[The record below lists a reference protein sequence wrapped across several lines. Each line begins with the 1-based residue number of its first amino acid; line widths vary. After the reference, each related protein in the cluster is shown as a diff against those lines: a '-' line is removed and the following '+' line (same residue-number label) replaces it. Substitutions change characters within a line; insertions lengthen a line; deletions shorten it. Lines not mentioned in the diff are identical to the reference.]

1 MYLFFR
7 GAFDKIRVTHH
18 DMSNE
23 ITVHVIDKKF
33 ETLKNPVRKQVLEI
47 LAVLK
52 KEGCAIDVLLLGNR
66 KMRSLNK
73 KYRAKDSATNVLSFE
88 EPKEFT
94 YPGGG
99 MKRKGEIYLNP
110 DMSSDWWM
118 KKNKKK
124 AEEFLDIRFLLVHG
138 VLHLFGYDHIED
150 GDATKME
157 RKEAAIIKALNVR

>member
-1 MYLFFR
+1 M
-7 GAFDKIRVTHH
+7 T
-18 DMSNE
+18 NE

-52 KEGCAIDVLLLGNR
+52 KEGYAIDVLLLGNR

-73 KYRAKDSATNVLSFE
+73 RYREKDASTNVLSFE
-88 EPKEFT
+88 EPKQFV
-94 YPGGG
+94 YPAGTA
-99 MKRKGEIYLNP
+99 KQKGEIYLNP
-110 DMSSDWWM
+110 DMSSDWWI
-118 KKNKKK
+118 KRSKKK

-157 RKEAAIIKALNVR
+157 RKEIAIIKLLNK